1 MWALATTI
9 VIAAYHTHGTFGGSA
24 TLLQQDRFL
33 FTIALGAIWL
43 TVLAGIVDLTARSWR
58 ESANPGLVSLITGSL
73 LLLYS
78 VFGLFFG
85 VLGIGLVGVFV
96 MLSARPLR
104 APRESQWNKASLGDA
119 VSQGYPPPA
128 PGS

>member
-1 MWALATTI
+1 MGPS
-9 VIAAYHTHGTFGGSA
+9 AARQPFSNRIG
-24 TLLQQDRFL
+24 L

-85 VLGIGLVGVFV
+85 G
-96 MLSARPLR
+96 SASAWSECSSCCPL
-104 APRESQWNKASLGDA
+104 AH
-119 VSQGYPPPA
+119 
-128 PGS
+128 